1 MEKKQNQVKIM
12 NKEQNE
18 DVDNEKHADKVR
30 TREGP
35 CRCAKPVEIKY
46 FSIRLGFFQDFSQG
60 GQNEI

>member
-35 CRCAKPVEIKY
+35 DVRNQLKLNI
-46 FSIRLGFFQDFSQG
+46 F
-60 GQNEI
+60 